1 MSNSSSSRYS
11 RRAKRESRRQL
22 FIESRNDPSALS
34 GTEYLQRER
43 DSSLD
48 SLSSTASRFSL
59 NCPTHVE
66 FEHESPSAL
75 NETESSPKHKHD
87 DADLYFAN
95 DDEGPTDE
103 SNTVVSSHGSVATSG
118 DYIHF
123 VPSFS
128 HLVAASIISVIMK
141 PLTDE
146 QEHRYCKA
154 VFGLTEAN
162 ANDAMVSY
170 DTKGSKLSRAVI
182 SRLKPET
189 WLNDEL
195 VNVHNRIILSE
206 LDEKIRRAIP
216 GRKRCYFMSSYF
228 IPTLIN
234 EKNLN
239 PSRRGKFN
247 YDNVKRWIRGGTF
260 LFDTAYLFVP
270 YNQNGVHWTLVVVAF
285 QEHKIVYYDSFHEE
299 RRDIVNH
306 VIEFLRMHYRDAT
319 GSLAGIPE
327 WEVIMQPTGYEFT
340 DHYSIYPHQTN
351 SELSF
356 LLAPTLNVEHYVCS
370 PKCYHLISLGLRSI
384 YAYVLLFHKHR
395 STSRL

>member
-87 DADLYFAN
+87 DADLYFAD

-103 SNTVVSSHGSVATSG
+103 SNTVVSSHGSVSTSG

-195 VNVHNRIILSE
+195 VNVHNRII
-206 LDEKIRRAIP
+206 
-216 GRKRCYFMSSYF
+216 
-228 IPTLIN
+228 
-234 EKNLN
+234 
-239 PSRRGKFN
+239 
-247 YDNVKRWIRGGTF
+247 
-260 LFDTAYLFVP
+260 
-270 YNQNGVHWTLVVVAF
+270 
-285 QEHKIVYYDSFHEE
+285 
-299 RRDIVNH
+299 
-306 VIEFLRMHYRDAT
+306 
-319 GSLAGIPE
+319 
-327 WEVIMQPTGYEFT
+327 
-340 DHYSIYPHQTN
+340 
-351 SELSF
+351 
-356 LLAPTLNVEHYVCS
+356 
-370 PKCYHLISLGLRSI
+370 
-384 YAYVLLFHKHR
+384 
-395 STSRL
+395 